1 MAVTRRFL
9 IVGWK
14 VKTGGGE
21 VILRNYL
28 SFLNDNP
35 DDCSYVALVHDKAL
49 YEPVAC
55 PRVRLV
61 QPGRLLQTNLAAP
74 WMYHV
79 VLPRLLKVWR
89 IDGIFVFGG
98 IPIPTSVPQLYLF
111 QWAYAVYPH
120 SPAWRRMDLLSLIN
134 RRIRV
139 WAFRRHIQ
147 YPAMVIAQTETMK
160 RRLSA
165 TCGVSRISTVPVAV
179 SPQHSAQRERCP
191 FDRPA
196 GRMVFLCLTHYYP
209 HKNLEMLLPVAAEIK
224 KRSLAYT
231 IVTTIEAEDH
241 KRAAKL
247 LTRLHDQGLTD
258 IVTNIGR
265 VRHADLAA
273 TLFPVRCH
281 DSTHTSRELQRYIHR
296 SHVSR
301 KDNPHFGFGLC
312 AGRVR
317 RGCVLFRSAESAV
330 DCGGDGLR
338 FSEGRDQGAKAS
350 GGKKT
355 ALAVVD

>member
-1 MAVTRRFL
+1 MPRRIL

-14 VKTGGGE
+14 VKTGGGA
-21 VILRNYL
+21 VILRDYL
-28 SFLNDNP
+28 AFLNDNP
-35 DDCSYVALVHDKAL
+35 DDCSYVALVHDRAS
-49 YEPVAC
+49 YEHLVGA
-55 PRVRLV
+55 RIRLM
-61 QPGRLLQTNLAAP
+61 QPGRLLQKNVLAP
-74 WMYHV
+74 LMYHV
-79 VLPRLLKVWR
+79 VLPRLLKAWR

-111 QWAYAVYPH
+111 QWAYAAYPH
-120 SPAWRRMDLLSLIN
+120 SLAWRRMDLLSLIN

-139 WAFRRHIQ
+139 WAFRRYIR
-147 YPAMVIAQTETMK
+147 YPSMVIAQTETMK
-160 RRLSA
+160 RRLST

-179 SPQHSAQRERCP
+179 SPQHSAQRETWP

-196 GRMVFLCLTHYYP
+196 GRVVFLCLTHYYP
-209 HKNLEMLLPVAAEIK
+209 HKNLETLLPVAAEIK
-224 KRSLAYT
+224 ERSLAYT

-273 TLFPVRCH
+273 LYSQCDAMILP
-281 DSTHTSRELQRYIHR
+281 HTSRELQRYIHR

-301 KDNPHFGFGLC
+301 KNDPHFGFGLC

-350 GGKKT
+350 GGEKT

>member
-79 VLPRLLKVWR
+79 VLPRLLKAWS

-111 QWAYAVYPH
+111 QWPYAVYPH
-120 SPAWRRMDLLSLIN
+120 SPVWRRMDLFESDQPQDPCLGVST
-134 RRIRV
+134 
-139 WAFRRHIQ
+139 Q
-147 YPAMVIAQTETMK
+147 YPISLDGDRPNRDYGTQPLHHL
-160 RRLSA
+160 RRFANQHRTCCGFAAALSTA
-165 TCGVSRISTVPVAV
+165 RNGAHLTVP
-179 SPQHSAQRERCP
+179 P
-191 FDRPA
+191 
-196 GRMVFLCLTHYYP
+196 
-209 HKNLEMLLPVAAEIK
+209 
-224 KRSLAYT
+224 
-231 IVTTIEAEDH
+231 
-241 KRAAKL
+241 
-247 LTRLHDQGLTD
+247 
-258 IVTNIGR
+258 
-265 VRHADLAA
+265 
-273 TLFPVRCH
+273 
-281 DSTHTSRELQRYIHR
+281 
-296 SHVSR
+296 
-301 KDNPHFGFGLC
+301 
-312 AGRVR
+312 
-317 RGCVLFRSAESAV
+317 
-330 DCGGDGLR
+330 GGWC
-338 FSEGRDQGAKAS
+338 FF
-350 GGKKT
+350 
-355 ALAVVD
+355 V

>member
-79 VLPRLLKVWR
+79 VLPRLLKAWS

-111 QWAYAVYPH
+111 QWPYAVYPH
-120 SPAWRRMDLLSLIN
+120 SPVWRRMDFLSLIN

-139 WAFRRHIQ
+139 WAFRRNIR
-147 YPAMVIAQTETMK
+147 YPSMVIAQTEIME
-160 RRLSA
+160 RRLST

-179 SPQHSAQRERCP
+179 SPQHSVKRERCP

-196 GRMVFLCLTHYYP
+196 GRVVFL
-209 HKNLEMLLPVAAEIK
+209 V
-224 KRSLAYT
+224 
-231 IVTTIEAEDH
+231 
-241 KRAAKL
+241 
-247 LTRLHDQGLTD
+247 
-258 IVTNIGR
+258 
-265 VRHADLAA
+265 
-273 TLFPVRCH
+273 
-281 DSTHTSRELQRYIHR
+281 
-296 SHVSR
+296 
-301 KDNPHFGFGLC
+301 
-312 AGRVR
+312 
-317 RGCVLFRSAESAV
+317 
-330 DCGGDGLR
+330 
-338 FSEGRDQGAKAS
+338 
-350 GGKKT
+350 
-355 ALAVVD
+355 